1 MLSYLKENLQNNN
14 PPENQS
20 IRLIYCPLPQT
31 VAPLKVTIIK
41 ACVRYFLSN
50 LYFSLNDSPSK
61 TMKNVFYI
69 NLKSSFRFRDIQ
81 MFVFPSFPLFLLVS
95 HCFRG

>member
-20 IRLIYCPLPQT
+20 IRLIYCPLPQI

-61 TMKNVFYI
+61 TMKNVFYTI
-69 NLKSSFRFRDIQ
+69 
-81 MFVFPSFPLFLLVS
+81 
-95 HCFRG
+95 

>member
-20 IRLIYCPLPQT
+20 IRLIYCPLLQN

-69 NLKSSFRFRDIQ
+69 I
-81 MFVFPSFPLFLLVS
+81 
-95 HCFRG
+95 

>member
-1 MLSYLKENLQNNN
+1 MLSYLKENLQKNN

-41 ACVRYFLSN
+41 
-50 LYFSLNDSPSK
+50 DSPIK
-61 TMKNVFYI
+61 LQDKPFDP
-69 NLKSSFRFRDIQ
+69 SSPHFIKKK
-81 MFVFPSFPLFLLVS
+81 
-95 HCFRG
+95 